1 MTRRIFAICAS
12 ALLLASC
19 GDSKDAAESNDAEET
34 GPQGEVLGG
43 SITDSM
49 LPIAMVQSQSPK
61 RGDDDGEGG
70 ADASEEAT
78 DSTCADE
85 EDNDGD
91 GWANFDY
98 VKMPDYRWGIFLA
111 DATPERKIGFGDHA
125 DEMAWQQIPGEY
137 RNDLVG
143 QRDYLA

>member
-1 MTRRIFAICAS
+1 MTRRILAICAS

-61 RGDDDGEGG
+61 RGGDDGE
-70 ADASEEAT
+70 AP
-78 DSTCADE
+78 
-85 EDNDGD
+85 DGD
-91 GWANFDY
+91 NPEAEN
-98 VKMPDYRWGIFLA
+98 A
-111 DATPERKIGFGDHA
+111 DDAE
-125 DEMAWQQIPGEY
+125 
-137 RNDLVG
+137 
-143 QRDYLA
+143 

>member
-70 ADASEEAT
+70 ADASE
-78 DSTCADE
+78 
-85 EDNDGD
+85 DGD
-91 GWANFDY
+91 ASQDG
-98 VKMPDYRWGIFLA
+98 A
-111 DATPERKIGFGDHA
+111 DDAE
-125 DEMAWQQIPGEY
+125 
-137 RNDLVG
+137 
-143 QRDYLA
+143 

>member
-19 GDSKDAAESNDAEET
+19 GDSEDAVESNDTRET

-61 RGDDDGEGG
+61 RGGEDGENGE
-70 ADASEEAT
+70 DASENGEASQ
-78 DSTCADE
+78 DGAD
-85 EDNDGD
+85 
-91 GWANFDY
+91 
-98 VKMPDYRWGIFLA
+98 
-111 DATPERKIGFGDHA
+111 DAE
-125 DEMAWQQIPGEY
+125 
-137 RNDLVG
+137 
-143 QRDYLA
+143 